1 MRKQEHVPVESGN
14 DDRLLVTVD
23 EAARR
28 LSIGRSN
35 LYEHLLR
42 GTLRSVR
49 IGRSR
54 RIAARDLQ
62 AFINGLLEDSADI
75 SGLVAARLPS
85 RPVKKTFHEPPRRR

>member
-1 MRKQEHVPVESGN
+1 MKSQSQREPEPAT
-14 DDRLLVTVD
+14 LLVTID

-28 LSIGRSN
+28 LSIGRSH

-54 RIAARDLQ
+54 RIPARDLE
-62 AFINGLLEDSADI
+62 AFIDDLLEVS
-75 SGLVAARLPS
+75 SGVTSTTIPAPQI
-85 RPVKKTFHEPPRRR
+85 RPVKRVPERPRRR